1 MYAIPRME
9 NKPQS
14 GLVRLSAL
22 VPHAMREGLRNW
34 GDGNIS
40 EGLRLAVSEPPF
52 APSGAAWITNPL
64 QLPDPHDV
72 TGPLVQAMPHGLL
85 AHGIGATTFLIDFEA
100 GELSFLGPTGA
111 LSVEFTLSDLA
122 LLAGRLPAVLIACCE
137 PGPGSQDFG
146 HSVGGIHVTRLRH
159 GLIELRPGGPSG
171 GDSCAVALPLRQAL
185 QLAAEMVAL
194 LARRVEHHQLAVAEL
209 NSSLAGSEPAEQVEA

>member
-1 MYAIPRME
+1 ME
-9 NKPQS
+9 DKPNT

-22 VPHAMREGLRNW
+22 VSHAMREGLRNW

-40 EGLRLAVSEPPF
+40 EGLRLAISEPPF

-64 QLPDPHDV
+64 QLPDPQTV
-72 TGPLVQAMPHGLL
+72 TGPQVQAMPHGLL
-85 AHGIGATTFLIDFEA
+85 AHGISCASFLIDCEA
-100 GELSFLGPTGA
+100 GELSFLAPAGGV
-111 LSVEFTLSDLA
+111 SVELTLADLA
-122 LLAGRLPAVLIACCE
+122 LLAGRLPAVTIACCE
-137 PGPGSQDFG
+137 PGPGSQDSG
-146 HSVGGIHVTRLRH
+146 HCIGGVHVTRLRH
-159 GLIELRPGGPSG
+159 GLIELRPGGNG
-171 GDSCAVALPLRQAL
+171 GPDACAVALPLRQAL